1 MIAAKTGLD
10 PQAQAEAEELI
21 VLLEEENRALAGMQ
35 VAAVVASLGRKRVLV
50 EKIAARAAAVGGK
63 PPINPALGRRLA
75 AASKRNA
82 SLLDAAIFGQR
93 ELMKILASAVRGAEE
108 RKVYVRHGHAAQLT
122 RSVGLTIATSA

>member
-1 MIAAKTGLD
+1 MSAVPAGLD
-10 PQAQAEAEELI
+10 MQAQAEAEELLA
-21 VLLEEENRALAGMQ
+21 LLEAENSALASMQ
-35 VAAVVASLGRKRVLV
+35 VAAVVASLARKRVLV
-50 EKIAARAAAVGGK
+50 EKIAARATTRGGK
-63 PPINPALGRRLA
+63 PPIDAACGRRLA

-82 SLLDAAIFGQR
+82 SLLDAAIHGQR